1 MGLWFD
7 CAVLLILLWLVSVLG
22 CLLIV
27 LVR

>member
-7 CAVLLILLWLVSVLG
+7 CVVLLILLWLVSVLG